1 MKQTKFIKLAE
12 SIGLGLLVAAAYMLP
27 VRGVGLLESGLLVLF
42 AVLIMRRSLDPAQK
56 MAWLYLAMFIGVAT
70 AFYWMPGTIKAK
82 GNLNWPTAGFAGLL
96 FFAYESFGIWLTW
109 FAARR
114 AYLRTRSAWATAF
127 AAGFATLAWEFF
139 AFHVYEW
146 SWSAPLS
153 GLPFLSRS
161 GAFLGAYGIS
171 ATLWAFA
178 AYGMARR
185 QDGATWSVSLRAP
198 VLYIALLAGL
208 SAAWYALP
216 REPSRLIDVVMI
228 QPNFV
233 AGARWPG
240 MDVDMEKEMWRLS
253 DRALREGNLP
263 KPERTTLLIWPESSV
278 LGRDDRGSDARLQME
293 AQRRGVAWLFGT
305 EGGLLNLVRGEAPA
319 SPSFIQAK
327 IYPMPFGERMPGP
340 PWMRHWL
347 DRVFGFYSQ
356 EPGVLSSKS
365 SFTFPTPQG
374 ELKVHPLICSEATM
388 PLRSRDGLAVAGG
401 QLLAN
406 LTNDGWFEHS
416 PATNLHASEIRLRAV
431 ELGIPMLR
439 CTLTGKSGIAR
450 ENGESDLWGEPMTQ
464 GTYVFSLA
472 WSPVRTPARSPWL
485 FRGLVAF
492 FLAGTLIL
500 GIRRAEIP

>member
-1 MKQTKFIKLAE
+1 MKKTVWFKLGE
-12 SIGLGLLVAAAYMLP
+12 SMGLGFLVALAFMLPFRGLGLL
-27 VRGVGLLESGLLVLF
+27 ETGLLVLF
-42 AVLIMRRSLDPAQK
+42 SVLIMRRSLDPDQR
-56 MAWLYLAMFIGVAT
+56 MGWLYLAMFVGVAT

-127 AAGFATLAWEFF
+127 TAGFATLAWEFF

-146 SWSAPLS
+146 SWSAPMS
-153 GLPFLSRS
+153 ALPFLSRS

-178 AYGMARR
+178 AYGMAKR
-185 QDGATWSVSLRAP
+185 QEGASWRVSLRAP
-198 VLYIALLAGL
+198 MLYLGLLAGL

-216 REPSRLIDVVMI
+216 REASRLIDVVMI
-228 QPNFV
+228 QPNFE

-240 MDVDMEKEMWRLS
+240 MEEEMWRLS
-253 DRALREGNLP
+253 DRALQEAHLP
-263 KPERTTLLIWPESSV
+263 NPERATLLVWPESSV
-278 LGRDDRGSDARLQME
+278 LGRDDRRVSARMQTE
-293 AQRRGVAWLFGT
+293 AQRRGIAWLFGT

-319 SPSFIQAK
+319 RPSFIQAK
-327 IYPMPFGERMPGP
+327 IYPMPFGERMPGSP
-340 PWMRHWL
+340 GVRHWL
-347 DRVFGFYSQ
+347 DGALGFYSQ
-356 EPGVLSSKS
+356 EPGELTRDS
-365 SFTFPTPQG
+365 SFTLPTPQG
-374 ELKVHPLICSEATM
+374 ELKVHSLICSEATM
-388 PLRSRDGLAVAGG
+388 PLRCRDGVAMAGG

-450 ENGESDLWGEPMTQ
+450 ENGESVLWGEPMTQ
-464 GTYVFSLA
+464 GSYAFSLA
-472 WSPVRTPARSPWL
+472 WAPVRTPARSPWL

-492 FLAGTLIL
+492 FLAGTLGFGL
-500 GIRRAEIP
+500 RKAERS

>member
-1 MKQTKFIKLAE
+1 MKRSIWINLGE
-12 SIGLGLLVAAAYMLP
+12 SIGLGLLVAVAYMLP
-27 VRGVGLLESGLLVLF
+27 FRGVGLLESGLLVVF
-42 AVLIMRRSLDPAQK
+42 AVLIMRRSLDPAQR

-82 GNLNWPTAGFAGLL
+82 GNLDWTTAGFAGLL

-127 AAGFATLAWEFF
+127 TAGFATLAWEFF

-146 SWSAPLS
+146 SWSAPMS
-153 GLPFLSRS
+153 ALPFLSRS

-185 QDGATWSVSLRAP
+185 QDGAPWLVALRAP
-198 VLYIALLAGL
+198 ALYIALLAGL

-216 REPSRLIDVVMI
+216 RDAPRLLDVVMI
-228 QPNFV
+228 QPNFE

-240 MDVDMEKEMWRLS
+240 MEAEMWRLS
-253 DRALREGNLP
+253 DHALQAHQLP
-263 KPERTTLLIWPESSV
+263 KPERATLLVWPESSV
-278 LGRDDRGSDARLQME
+278 LGRDDRQPNARMEME
-293 AQRRGVAWLFGT
+293 AQRRGIVWLFGT

-319 SPSFIQAK
+319 RPSFIQAK

-340 PWMRHWL
+340 PRMRHWL
-347 DRVFGFYSQ
+347 DRTLGIYSQ
-356 EPGVLSSKS
+356 EPGELSSSS

-374 ELKVHPLICSEATM
+374 DLKVHSLICSEATM
-388 PLRSRDGLAVAGG
+388 PLRCREGLAVAGG

-406 LTNDGWFEHS
+406 LTNDGWFERS

-439 CTLTGKSGIAR
+439 STLTGKSGICR
-450 ENGESDLWGEPMTQ
+450 ENGESELWGEPMTQ
-464 GTYVFSLA
+464 NSYVFSLA

-492 FLAGTLIL
+492 FLAGTLL
-500 GIRRAEIP
+500 FGFRKVERP

>member
-1 MKQTKFIKLAE
+1 MKKSKLMLLAE
-12 SIGLGLLVAAAYMLP
+12 SIGLGLLVAVAYMLP
-27 VRGVGLLESGLLVLF
+27 FRGVGLLESGLLVVF
-42 AVLIMRRSLDPAQK
+42 AVLIMRRSLDPAQR
-56 MAWLYLAMFIGVAT
+56 MGWLYLAMFIGVAT
-70 AFYWMPGTIKAK
+70 AFYWMPGTIKVK

-109 FAARR
+109 LFARR

-146 SWSAPLS
+146 SWSAPMS

-171 ATLWAFA
+171 ATLWAFS

-185 QDGATWSVSLRAP
+185 EAGASWLLSLRAP

-216 REPSRLIDVVMI
+216 REASRLIDVVMV
-228 QPNFV
+228 QPNFE
-233 AGARWPG
+233 AGARWTG
-240 MDVDMEKEMWRLS
+240 MEEEMWRLS
-253 DRALREGNLP
+253 DGALREGRLP

-278 LGRDDRGSDARLQME
+278 LGRDDRWPNARLQME
-293 AQRRGVAWLFGT
+293 AQRRGIAWLFGT

-319 SPSFIQAK
+319 KPSFIQAK

-340 PWMRHWL
+340 PSMRHWL
-347 DRVFGFYSQ
+347 DRALGFYSQ
-356 EPGVLSSKS
+356 EPGGLSSQS
-365 SFTFPTPQG
+365 SFAFPTPQG
-374 ELKVHPLICSEATM
+374 ELKVHSLICSEATM
-388 PLRSRDGLAVAGG
+388 PLRCRDGVAMAGG

-439 CTLTGKSGIAR
+439 CTLTGKSGFCR
-450 ENGESDLWGEPMTQ
+450 ENGEAELWGVPMTQ
-464 GTYVFSLA
+464 GTYIFSLA

-492 FLAGTLIL
+492 FLAGTLLL
-500 GIRRAEIP
+500 GIRKAERS

>member
-1 MKQTKFIKLAE
+1 MKKTILFRLLEA
-12 SIGLGLLVAAAYMLP
+12 IGLGLLVAVAFMLP
-27 VRGVGLLESGLLVLF
+27 FRGLGLLESGLLVVF
-42 AVLIMRRSLDPAQK
+42 ALLIMRRSMDPEQR
-56 MAWLYLAMFIGVAT
+56 MGWLYLAMFIGVAT

-82 GNLNWPTAGFAGLL
+82 GNLDWPTAGFAGLL

-109 FAARR
+109 LFARH
-114 AYLRTRSAWATAF
+114 AYLRTRNAWATAF

-146 SWSAPLS
+146 SWSAPMS
-153 GLPFLSRS
+153 ALPFLARS

-171 ATLWAFA
+171 ATLWAFT

-185 QDGATWSVSLRAP
+185 QEGMSWLVSLRAP
-198 VLYIALLAGL
+198 MLYIVLLAGL

-216 REPSRLIDVVMI
+216 REAARVLDVVMV

-240 MDVDMEKEMWRLS
+240 MEKYMEEELWRLS
-253 DRALREGNLP
+253 DRALQENNLP
-263 KPERTTLLIWPESSV
+263 KPERATLLVWPESSV
-278 LGRDDRGSDARLQME
+278 LGRDDRLPSVRLQME
-293 AQRRGVAWLFGT
+293 AQRRGIAWLFGT
-305 EGGLLNLVRGEAPA
+305 EGGLLNLVRGEAPEK
-319 SPSFIQAK
+319 PSFIQAK

-340 PWMRHWL
+340 PSMRHWM
-347 DRVFGFYSQ
+347 DHTFGFYSQ
-356 EPGVLSSKS
+356 EPGDLSSNS
-365 SFTFPTPQG
+365 SFTFSTPQG
-374 ELKVHPLICSEATM
+374 EIKVHSLICSEATM
-388 PLRSRDGLAVAGG
+388 PLRCRDGLAMAGG

-406 LTNDGWFEHS
+406 LTNDGWFERS

-431 ELGIPMLR
+431 ELGVPMLR

-450 ENGESDLWGEPMTQ
+450 ENGEAVLWGEPMTQ

-472 WSPVRTPARSPWL
+472 WNSVRTPARSPWI

-492 FLAGTLIL
+492 FLVGTVLF
-500 GIRRAEIP
+500 GIRKAERP

>member
-1 MKQTKFIKLAE
+1 MKQSKVMNLVE

-27 VRGVGLLESGLLVLF
+27 FRGVGILEPGLLVVF
-42 AVLIMRRSLDPAQK
+42 AVLIMRRSLDPTQR
-56 MAWLYLAMFIGVAT
+56 MGWLYLAMFIGVAT

-82 GNLNWPTAGFAGLL
+82 GNLNWTTAGFAGLL

-109 FAARR
+109 LFARR

-146 SWSAPLS
+146 SWSAPMS
-153 GLPFLSRS
+153 GLPYLSRS

-171 ATLWAFA
+171 AMLWAFA

-185 QDGATWSVSLRAP
+185 QAGAPWSVSLRAP

-216 REPSRLIDVVMI
+216 REPPRLIDVVMI
-228 QPNFV
+228 QPNFE
-233 AGARWPG
+233 AGARPPG
-240 MDVDMEKEMWRLS
+240 MEQELWRLS
-253 DRALREGNLP
+253 DRVLQAGQLP
-263 KPERTTLLIWPESSV
+263 KPERATLLIWPESSV
-278 LGRDDRGSDARLQME
+278 LGRDDRWPDTRIQME
-293 AQRRGVAWLFGT
+293 AQRRGIAWLFGT

-319 SPSFIQAK
+319 TPSFIQAK

-340 PWMRHWL
+340 PSMRHWL
-347 DRVFGFYSQ
+347 DHALGFYSQ
-356 EPGVLSSKS
+356 EPGDLSSNS
-365 SFTFPTPQG
+365 SFAFPTPQG
-374 ELKVHPLICSEATM
+374 ELKVHSLICSEATM
-388 PLRSRDGLAVAGG
+388 PLRCRDGVAKAGG

-416 PATNLHASEIRLRAV
+416 PATNLHAAEIRLRAV

-439 CTLTGKSGIAR
+439 CTLTGKSGICR
-450 ENGESDLWGEPMTQ
+450 ENGESNLWGEPMTQ
-464 GTYVFSLA
+464 GTYAFSLA

-492 FLAGTLIL
+492 FLAGTLLL
-500 GIRRAEIP
+500 GIRKAERL

>member
-1 MKQTKFIKLAE
+1 MKKSKLMNLAE
-12 SIGLGLLVAAAYMLP
+12 SIGLGLLMAAAYLLP
-27 VRGVGLLESGLLVLF
+27 FRGVGLLESGLLVLF
-42 AVLIMRRSLDPAQK
+42 ALLIMRRSLDPAQR
-56 MAWLYLAMFIGVAT
+56 MGWLYLAMFIGIAT
-70 AFYWMPGTIKAK
+70 AVYWMPGTIKAK

-109 FAARR
+109 LFARR

-127 AAGFATLAWEFF
+127 AAGFATLAWEYF

-146 SWSAPLS
+146 SWSAPMS
-153 GLPFLSRS
+153 ALPFLSRS

-185 QDGATWSVSLRAP
+185 QAGDPWIVSLRAP
-198 VLYIALLAGL
+198 ILYIALLASL
-208 SAAWYALP
+208 SAAWYVLP
-216 REPSRLIDVVMI
+216 REASRSIDVVI
-228 QPNFV
+228 VQPNFE

-240 MDVDMEKEMWRLS
+240 MEEEMWRLS

-263 KPERTTLLIWPESSV
+263 NPERATLLIWPESSV
-278 LGRDDRGSDARLQME
+278 LGRDDRWPDARLQME
-293 AQRRGVAWLFGT
+293 AQRRGIAWLFGT

-319 SPSFIQAK
+319 TPSFIQAK

-340 PWMRHWL
+340 PQIRHWL
-347 DRVFGFYSQ
+347 DQALGFYSQ
-356 EPGVLSSKS
+356 EPGELSSRS
-365 SFTFPTPQG
+365 SFTLPTPLG
-374 ELKVHPLICSEATM
+374 ELKVHSLICSEATM
-388 PLRSRDGLAVAGG
+388 PLRSRDGLAMAGG

-406 LTNDGWFEHS
+406 LTNDGWFEHT
-416 PATNLHASEIRLRAV
+416 PATNLHAAEIRLRAV

-439 CTLTGKSGIAR
+439 STLTGKSGICR
-450 ENGESDLWGEPMTQ
+450 ENGESELWGEPMTQ
-464 GTYVFSLA
+464 GAYTFSLA

-492 FLAGTLIL
+492 FLAGTLL
-500 GIRRAEIP
+500 FGIRKAERP